1 MGMEVITQ
9 EKELHFNSHHTH
21 NLIQEI
27 INLNKNNKSQDNYN
41 KSDQSIMFLE
51 WG

>member
-1 MGMEVITQ
+1 MEVITQ
-9 EKELHFNSHHTH
+9 ETELHFHSHYTH
-21 NLIQEI
+21 NLIQVI

-51 WG
+51 LG